1 MGFEDVLNGFRTE
14 GGFSIFIT
22 GSNSYLLSGELAT
35 KLTGRYIEYR
45 QNNAFRHRT
54 QTLEVYPIANSLR

>member
-1 MGFEDVLNGFRTE
+1 MQNVVGFEDVLNGFRTE

-35 KLTGRYIEYR
+35 KLTGHYIEYR
-45 QNNAFRHRT
+45 
-54 QTLEVYPIANSLR
+54 